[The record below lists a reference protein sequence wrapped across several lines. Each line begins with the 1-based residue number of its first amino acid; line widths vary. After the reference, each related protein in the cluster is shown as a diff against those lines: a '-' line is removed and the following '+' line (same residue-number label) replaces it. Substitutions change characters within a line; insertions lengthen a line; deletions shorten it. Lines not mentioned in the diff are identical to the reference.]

1 MWGIFIAPHDAS
13 KDVPRDISG
22 QGISVGYHSCS
33 ASLHIFFFQDC
44 RKLSVCSVDSV
55 SYLVLLAEVCR
66 SANGNCQA
74 VIAGS
79 RSRALGRSRQK
90 SA

>member
-1 MWGIFIAPHDAS
+1 MMHPRMCLEIFLAR
-13 KDVPRDISG
+13 V
-22 QGISVGYHSCS
+22 S
-33 ASLHIFFFQDC
+33 ASGTIVVPLVFIFFFFQDC
-44 RKLSVCSVDSV
+44 RKLSVCSMDSV

-79 RSRALGRSRQK
+79 RLRALGRSRQK
-90 SA
+90 ST